1 MGDGRWGENGSG
13 QTPIAHPPSL
23 IAANMKLT
31 FLGTGTSFGVPMLG
45 CHCAVCRSPDPR
57 DRRSRV
63 GAVVESNA
71 NTRILIDTP
80 PELRLQLI
88 TAGIDRVDAVLYTH
102 DHADHIHGIDDLR
115 AMTVRR
121 AGPLPLY
128 GSAETLSSLAKKFT
142 YIFDE
147 NFRPLPG
154 TSKPELRAHPI
165 EPGRAFT
172 VGELEVVPIE
182 IPHGAIGVLA
192 FRIGP
197 LAYITDA
204 KSVPSDAIDQLRGA
218 RVLVIN
224 ALFRTEHPSHLSI
237 PEAIAVA
244 RELGVE
250 RTYLTHLTHDN
261 FHADLE
267 AELPRGVAPAF
278 DGLTVRID

>member
-1 MGDGRWGENGSG
+1 
-13 QTPIAHPPSL
+13 
-23 IAANMKLT
+23 MKLT

-45 CHCAVCRSPDPR
+45 CHCAVCHSPDPR

-63 GAVVESNA
+63 GAVVERNRG
-71 NTRILIDTP
+71 TRILIDTP
-80 PELRLQLI
+80 TELRLQLL

-102 DHADHIHGIDDLR
+102 DHADHTHGIDDLR
-115 AMTVRR
+115 AITVRR
-121 AGPLPLY
+121 AGSLSLY
-128 GSAETLSSLAKKFT
+128 GSSDTLASLSQKFN

-147 NFRPLPG
+147 RVRPPPG
-154 TSKPELRAHPI
+154 TSKPELRPLVV
-165 EPGRAFT
+165 ESGKAFT
-172 VGELEVVPIE
+172 VGDVEILPVEVS
-182 IPHGAIGVLA
+182 HGVIGVLA
-192 FRIGP
+192 YRIGG
-197 LAYITDA
+197 LAYVTDA
-204 KSVPSDAIDQLRGA
+204 KAVPATAIDQLRGV

-244 RELGVE
+244 RELGAE

-267 AELPRGVAPAF
+267 AELPPGVTPAF